1 MILLEEIIANE
12 STIEI
17 ALETILRNKT
27 IDEN

>member
-1 MILLEEIIANE
+1 MFLLEEIIANE

-17 ALETILRNKT
+17 TLETISRNKA